1 MDQTQK
7 KLLKTSSKGS
17 WYKQDISNEKHQ
29 EDKVG
34 TPSSRKIQLPEM
46 KSEDIPAGRII
57 IEMRI
62 LNEYLENV
70 ACCKLCKLGRV
81 SLKSDQTK
89 RMGLSNNLI
98 WECDNLNCSLKTE
111 MNTSKLCTD
120 SKVPEINRALV
131 LGMRTLGK
139 GREAA
144 AKLCAALDLPAPV
157 SKPSY
162 SNHIK
167 KIESLTKPV
176 LDMELANAAERV
188 RTYKIENEDHS
199 DSEMIECGVTVDGT
213 WLNRGVSS
221 RHGFVSV
228 ISVDTGEV
236 LDYHYMCSVCPD
248 CETWEDKTSQEYLE
262 LFVEHEPKCKLNYE
276 GSSQNMETEGASI
289 LFGRSAEKHNLR
301 YNPFIGDGD
310 SKAYNRV
317 LREKP
322 YGPDFQIKKEECI
335 GHIQKRM
342 GTRLRNL
349 INKMK
354 GKNFYYFTRKDSF
367 RWSVFFCLNLLLNN
381 K

>member
-1 MDQTQK
+1 
-7 KLLKTSSKGS
+7 
-17 WYKQDISNEKHQ
+17 
-29 EDKVG
+29 
-34 TPSSRKIQLPEM
+34 
-46 KSEDIPAGRII
+46 
-57 IEMRI
+57 
-62 LNEYLENV
+62 
-70 ACCKLCKLGRV
+70 
-81 SLKSDQTK
+81 
-89 RMGLSNNLI
+89 
-98 WECDNLNCSLKTE
+98 
-111 MNTSKLCTD
+111 
-120 SKVPEINRALV
+120 
-131 LGMRTLGK
+131 
-139 GREAA
+139 
-144 AKLCAALDLPAPV
+144 
-157 SKPSY
+157 
-162 SNHIK
+162 
-167 KIESLTKPV
+167 
-176 LDMELANAAERV
+176 MELANAAERV

-199 DSEMIECGVTVDGT
+199 NSEMIECGVTVDGT

-221 RHGFVSV
+221 RHVFVSV

-262 LFVEHEPKCKLNYE
+262 WFVEHEPKCKLNYE

-335 GHIQKRM
+335 GHIQKKM

-354 GKNFYYFTRKDSF
+354 GKNFYYFLLGKTHLDGLC
-367 RWSVFFCLNLLLNN
+367 FFA
-381 K
+381 